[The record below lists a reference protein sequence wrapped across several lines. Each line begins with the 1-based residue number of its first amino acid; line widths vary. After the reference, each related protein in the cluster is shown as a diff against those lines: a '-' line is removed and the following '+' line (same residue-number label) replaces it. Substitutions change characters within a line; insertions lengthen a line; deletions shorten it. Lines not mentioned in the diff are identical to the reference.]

1 MFILLLC
8 LATCTTFPSY
18 LQLRKRNLSAFFFFF
33 IALYGDK
40 LISSVL
46 SAWLCTEMMRAKTEL
61 GKETRQG
68 LSLLGVIEELS
79 LGLGFQ
85 VSKFRSGC
93 SYFLIFLEM

>member
-18 LQLRKRNLSAFFFFF
+18 LQLRKRNLSAFFFF

-40 LISSVL
+40 LLSSVL
-46 SAWLCTEMMRAKTEL
+46 SAWLSTEMMRAKTEL

-68 LSLLGVIEELS
+68 LGLLGVIEELGF
-79 LGLGFQ
+79 GLGFH

-93 SYFLIFLEM
+93 SYFLIFLEV